1 MQASFDAVETINERV
16 RMFREKT
23 GRKPVF
29 LAVSRD
35 IYRRL
40 VEWISAVNS
49 VGNLIIGCAPIM
61 ELETSMGR
69 LKVTIDEML
78 GETGIQLS

>member
-1 MQASFDAVETINERV
+1 MQNTFDAVETINEKARL
-16 RMFREKT
+16 FREKT
-23 GRKPVF
+23 GRKPAF
-29 LAVSRD
+29 LSVSRD

-40 VEWISAVNS
+40 VEWISTVNS

-61 ELETSMGR
+61 ELETSIGK

-78 GETGIQLS
+78 GETGIQFD